1 MKRKLLTTT
10 IVLLALLL
18 SIPIAEKF
26 SSASIIADADTPPS
40 GTVIINSGDEF
51 TNSRDA
57 ELTVSATDDS
67 LVEEM
72 RFRNE
77 GSSWS
82 SWEPFNSLKTWQLS
96 NHDGEK
102 TVYAQFRDDTG
113 LTSDTTTDTIVLD
126 TRNPRGT
133 ILINNGDSST
143 TNYQVTL
150 TLTYT
155 DARSGVSKVRYTNN
169 EEWSSEPW
177 GDPVSE
183 KTWELE
189 HESEGTKTVHY
200 QVRDNAGNVFE
211 TSDSIN
217 LEIPNAPPIVSAVSG
232 PISGYRGVTYTW
244 SATASDPDGDSITY
258 EWYVDDIYV
267 SGDSSL
273 DYIFGTSDAIGDHI
287 IKVRVKDDRGAYS
300 SYFTLTFTL
309 NEEPNT
315 SPTISPITGPTSGYQ
330 GDTVTFTATATDP
343 DDDAVTIHWYIDGT
357 WQASGD
363 EFIYNFST
371 EPAGEYTITAR
382 AEDSKGAFSSNATH
396 AFTLKMNTP
405 PIITPIIG
413 PASGNKGVT
422 YTFITSSSDADGDE
436 VTYEWKVDEIDQTAT
451 GPTLQYMFPTESNFG
466 EHTIQVKAQ
475 DSRGANSTLQSH
487 TFTLLDTTA
496 PLTTHNYDDTWQT
509 TNFAITL
516 TATDKD
522 GVEETYYKINNG
534 ETKTVSADGQ
544 PQITSEAADNTL
556 EYWSVDS
563 LGNEEAHKT
572 LENIK
577 LDKTKPTGSIQINND
592 ATSTSS
598 ITVTLSLISQ
608 DDTSG
613 ISKIRL
619 SNDGSWDNEN
629 WQDTALTEQWQLTSG
644 QGTKTVYYQIMD
656 KAGLESIIYS
666 ATITYTPTTA
676 PTPTP
681 TPEFTP
687 TPTTSPGPTPA
698 PTAATMP
705 TPTTSA
711 SEPPSTGDL
720 MELRDPQ
727 DLLFIILVVGI
738 LVIISSVAAYSYSK
752 KQEENP

>member
-1 MKRKLLTTT
+1 MNRKLLTTT

-18 SIPIAEKF
+18 TIPITDISKA
-26 SSASIIADADTPPS
+26 ADSPT
-40 GTVIINSGDEF
+40 GTVIINGGDEY
-51 TNSRDA
+51 TNSRDV
-57 ELTVSATDDS
+57 ELTVSSTDDT
-67 LVEEM
+67 LVAEM
-72 RFRNE
+72 RFSNDDHT
-77 GSSWS
+77 WS
-82 SWEPFNSLKTWQLS
+82 PWEPYNESQSWQLS
-96 NHDGEK
+96 NGDGRK

-113 LTSDTTTDTIVLD
+113 STSRKPHPRDTIVLD
-126 TRNPRGT
+126 TVNPFGT
-133 ILINNGDSST
+133 IRINDGDTST

-150 TLTYT
+150 TLTSG
-155 DARSGVSKVRYTNN
+155 DERSGVWKVRYTNN
-169 EEWSSEPW
+169 ETWSSEPW
-177 GDPVSE
+177 EDVTNT

-189 HESEGTKTVHY
+189 HESEGTKTVRY
-200 QVRDNAGNVFE
+200 QVRDNAENVFE

-217 LEIPNAPPIVSAVSG
+217 YQKANNPPTVSAISG
-232 PISGYRGVTYTW
+232 PTSGYRGITYTW
-244 SATASDPDGDSITY
+244 NATALDPDDDHITY
-258 EWYVDDIYV
+258 EWYVDDTYV
-267 SGDSSL
+267 SGGSSL
-273 DYIFGTSDAIGDHI
+273 DYIFGTGDTIGDHT
-287 IKVRVKDDRGAYS
+287 IKVRAKDDRGAYS
-300 SYFTLTFTL
+300 SNSTLTFTL

-315 SPTISPITGPTSGYQ
+315 PPTISPITGPTSG
-330 GDTVTFTATATDP
+330 
-343 DDDAVTIHWYIDGT
+343 IK
-357 WQASGD
+357 
-363 EFIYNFST
+363 
-371 EPAGEYTITAR
+371 GE
-382 AEDSKGAFSSNATH
+382 
-396 AFTLKMNTP
+396 
-405 PIITPIIG
+405 
-413 PASGNKGVT
+413 T
-422 YTFITSSSDADGDE
+422 YTFTTSATDADGDE
-436 VTYEWKVDEIDQTAT
+436 VTYEWKVDGINQTAT

-475 DSRGANSTLQSH
+475 DSRGANSNLQSH

-496 PLTTHNYDDTWQT
+496 PLTTNNYDDAWQT

-556 EYWSVDS
+556 EFWSVDT

-598 ITVTLSLISQ
+598 IIVTLSLTSQ

-619 SNDGSWDNEN
+619 SNDGTWDNEN
-629 WQDTALTEQWQLTSG
+629 WQDTTLAEQWQLTFG
-644 QGTKTVYYQIMD
+644 QGVKTVYYQIMD
-656 KAGLESIIYS
+656 EAGLESITYS
-666 ATITYTPTTA
+666 ATITYTPTSEST

-681 TPEFTP
+681 TP
-687 TPTTSPGPTPA
+687 TTSLGPTPV
-698 PTAATMP
+698 PTPATMP

-711 SEPPSTGDL
+711 SEPPSTGDF

-727 DLLFIILVVGI
+727 DLMFIILVVGI